1 MRLSGYTH
9 TTSDW
14 KERTSKAKMESV
26 SLMRQTLNDELSDR
40 RKEMADEVEAK
51 ARQARSIR
59 EAELAVREKAIA
71 TVTTRN
77 RKIADTLRHET
88 DVLFHRDLKR
98 ANEGKPR
105 ATLEDLTTLSKQL
118 SVAMKKQGNDY
129 WIKASPPSARARR
142 RLPPPRSPPPSHPLH
157 SCSTTWTMTALG
169 RFATRSFRAWCEKSS
184 TCRLGWPRMR
194 R

>member
-1 MRLSGYTH
+1 MRRLAPRRSLAPTHAVPCRHIGIGEFAGLMRLSGYTH

-118 SVAMKKQGNDY
+118 SVAMKKQGLGDY
-129 WIKASPPSARARR
+129 WITVRWRA
-142 RLPPPRSPPPSHPLH
+142 PPPPPCRRRSPPPS
-157 SCSTTWTMTALG
+157 TAVPPHG
-169 RFATRSFRAWCEKSS
+169 R
-184 TCRLGWPRMR
+184 
-194 R
+194 